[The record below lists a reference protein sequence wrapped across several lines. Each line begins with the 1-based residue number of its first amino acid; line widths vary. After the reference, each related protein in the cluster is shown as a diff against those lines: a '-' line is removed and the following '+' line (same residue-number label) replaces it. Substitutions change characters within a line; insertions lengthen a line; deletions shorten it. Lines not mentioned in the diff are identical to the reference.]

1 MPSSRGF
8 FMNIDGDEENEVQLK
23 LIMPAALIDEH
34 TTVFKVSGEQS
45 FELRDKIPTY
55 SKVKGVSVSVKN
67 ETDIPVKFLIS
78 RTIDIV
84 PYDMPLRIDYYD
96 WHEGIYDI
104 SERLEA
110 IADEFEAIT
119 TSGDTAKLETYS
131 TYFIDLVLPLY
142 YVKNGERVYREKG
155 TALYTVYKG
164 TPNKNDTSKNKNIK
178 AQINLDE
185 QGLKEFEVPANC
197 SFLINDHKVVLQNNE
212 VFVKIRRTLADIEV
226 LVSIVTNFIDH
237 AESK

>member
-1 MPSSRGF
+1 
-8 FMNIDGDEENEVQLK
+8 MNIDGDEENEVQLK
-23 LIMPAALIDEH
+23 IIMPAALIDEH
-34 TTVFKVSGEQS
+34 TTVFKVTGEQP

-67 ETDIPVKFLIS
+67 ETDIPVKFLIA

-84 PYDMPLRIDYYD
+84 PYDMLLRIDYESWY
-96 WHEGIYDI
+96 EGIYDI

-131 TYFIDLVLPLY
+131 AYSIDLVIPLF
-142 YVKNGERVYREKG
+142 YVDNGEKVYREKG
-155 TALYTVYKG
+155 TQLYTVYKG
-164 TPNKNDTSKNKNIK
+164 SPNKKDKSKNKKMI

-185 QGLKEFEVPANC
+185 QGAKEFEVPKDC
-197 SFLINDHKVVLQNNE
+197 SFLINDYKVVLQSNE
-212 VFVKIRRTLADIEV
+212 AFVKIRRTMADIED
-226 LVSIVTNFIDH
+226 LVSIVSHFIGQ